1 MTDNPNDM
9 ASVIA
14 KIEKLLAL
22 GQNNDNEHQA
32 AAAMAKVQ
40 AMLEAYNL
48 DMSVI
53 GKSGKEHQG
62 AQRKDQT
69 GKGGLYGWQRKLW
82 RGVAELNFCHYMS
95 IKGLAK
101 GSVYEHRMIG
111 SHANVVSTEIMAKYL
126 QQTIERL
133 AQAWAKERGYH
144 SVFVRDAIAYRD
156 GMADRI
162 VDKLSDRRRQVLAE
176 ERIKTEER
184 KKREAAEGIVTGNA
198 MTLVEIISTEAD
210 FNNDYLNGWE
220 LGTTAQNRHDNDVW
234 YKKYQ
239 AEQQAEKAR
248 KMAEWEAFQRA
259 YPERAAKMVADEL
272 AKQRKEQERWH
283 KANRKV
289 YKERYRKPT
298 SEESRRMLP
307 AFQDGYRDGAQV
319 GIDTQVDAT
328 EHRRIG

>member
-53 GKSGKEHQG
+53 GKSGKGHQG
-62 AQRKDQT
+62 AARKDQT

-95 IKGLAK
+95 IKGLQK

-111 SHANVVSTEIMAKYL
+111 SHANVISTEIMAKYL

-162 VDKLSDRRRQVLAE
+162 VDKLADRRYKVLEE

-184 KKREAAEGIVTGNA
+184 KKEEAARGVVTGTEL
-198 MTLVEIISTEAD
+198 TLVDIISTEAD
-210 FNNDYLNGWE
+210 YNTDYLNGYE
-220 LGTTAQNRHDNDVW
+220 LGTTARNRHEAKLRH
-234 YKKYQ
+234 KKWM
-239 AEQQAEKAR
+239 AEQEELKRKQQEAWDRFAKAHPEK
-248 KMAEWEAFQRA
+248 
-259 YPERAAKMVADEL
+259 AAKMVADEQ
-272 AKQRKEQERWH
+272 ARIAKEQAAWDKKH
-283 KANRKV
+283 RKV
-289 YKERYRKPT
+289 YTYRERAKT
-298 SEESRRMLP
+298 AEEKRRDLP
-307 AFQDGYRDGAQV
+307 AFRDGYRDGGQV
-319 GIDTQVDAT
+319 GIDTQVDRA